1 MQLTRFTLLS
11 LLMIK
16 ASTAQVWEGPYEMPI
31 VPVAAANL
39 PDGRILSWA
48 AALKDDFQDGGG
60 KTAVSIFDPKS
71 NTSTDR
77 SVQNTSH
84 DMFCRKCMRTDHDF

>member
-11 LLMIK
+11 LLIT
-16 ASTAQVWEGPYEMPI
+16 ASTAQLWEGPYDMPI

-48 AALKDDFQDGGG
+48 AALKDDFQNGGG
-60 KTAVSIFDPKS
+60 KTAVSIFDPK
-71 NTSTDR
+71 TKQSTQR
-77 SVQNTSH
+77 SVQDTNH
-84 DMFCRKCMRTDHDF
+84 DMFCRKF